1 MSNLSVRGVDDD
13 AVSKLKDEAKAKAR
27 GLSLNAY
34 LVELIQRNA
43 GVTAKGGRH
52 PLYRYLDDLA
62 GTWTREDAQDFD
74 ESQRAFATVDEDL
87 WR

>member
-1 MSNLSVRGVDDD
+1 MSNLSVRGVDDT
-13 AVSKLKDEAKAKAR
+13 AVSKLKDEAKSR
-27 GLSLNAY
+27 GMSLNAY

-52 PLYRYLDDLA
+52 RLNRDLDDLA

-74 ESQRAFATVDEDL
+74 ESQRAFETVDEDL

>member
-1 MSNLSVRGVDDD
+1 MSNFSVRGVDDT
-13 AVSKLKDEAKAKAR
+13 AVSKLKDEAKSR
-27 GLSLNAY
+27 GMSLNAY

-43 GVTAKGGRH
+43 GITAKGGRH
-52 PLYRYLDDLA
+52 SLYRDLDDLA